1 MNKKNQNTRP
11 LNARNAFTSLEN
23 RVSVPH
29 DNLDS
34 ASEVGYST

>member
-1 MNKKNQNTRP
+1 MREMLT
-11 LNARNAFTSLEN
+11 ALEN